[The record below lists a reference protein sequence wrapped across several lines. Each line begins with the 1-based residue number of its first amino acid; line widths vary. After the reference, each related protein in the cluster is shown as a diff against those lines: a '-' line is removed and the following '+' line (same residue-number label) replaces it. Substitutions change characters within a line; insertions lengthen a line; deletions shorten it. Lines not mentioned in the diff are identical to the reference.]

1 VKTARNPFIGKWL
14 GMLAGVFDQQLGAG
28 PARALLAGERVH
40 AVATS
45 RNGGR
50 SRSTGIAA
58 AKRAALKARN
68 VKRNRRAHR
77 GRS

>member
-14 GMLAGVFDQQLGAG
+14 SMLAGVFDQQLGAG
-28 PARALLAGERVH
+28 PRSLISGQRVH

-50 SRSTGIAA
+50 SRNTGIAA